1 MKFGPQY
8 GYFSEPGKM
17 YYIWKAKDEDTAC
30 QAFESFGL
38 KINYLQGQHYLG
50 GFIGSAKTKELW
62 LAELVKIWVAGVQTL
77 SLVAERYPQTTYAS
91 FTFCLQK

>member
-38 KINYLQGQHYLG
+38 KINYSRRKGYLG
-50 GFIGSAKTKELW
+50 GFIGSTQKKEEW
-62 LAELVKIWVAGVQTL
+62 LGEWWPAG
-77 SLVAERYPQTTYAS
+77 
-91 FTFCLQK
+91 